1 MGNQLK
7 IKVLSPKVRIILLI
21 HLVLAGLLL
30 MTPGVRAGTLI
41 DALKDHPASIRG
53 DNLKVPLLFRAIA
66 RQAGITVYVADN
78 IDDTI
83 TIEMESRTLYDIFNL
98 VVTAKH
104 LRYYEKEGVLFIQK
118 EEDFQSAPVNL
129 ATRRIC
135 SQYGRAEDYLEQ
147 LGKLLS
153 KSGTITPTERGNCLL
168 IVDLREQLDKV
179 SAMFT
184 ELDRPI
190 PQVYIEARIVII
202 SDEAKRRLGIKWGFS
217 DRYGDL
223 SVTGAVDQQVS
234 HTADL
239 MVGYLRNNLN
249 LNLELQALEQDNLAR
264 VLSSPRILVLDGKEA
279 EIKQGKEVAYVTQTD
294 SSINTSFR
302 EASLSL
308 KVTPRILKNHYI
320 VLDVSVTN
328 DSVSTASSG
337 GQPTID
343 TQEIS
348 STLFLENNQTVVIG
362 GILLENKDNIKQR
375 VPLLGTIPIL
385 GNLFKS
391 KDDSKKRYELQ
402 VFITPTILSM
412 EDGNRPDPA
421 GSPASAPPDARQ
433 LKKPA
438 VTPKAGTA
446 ITTGPEASAREPV
459 STAGPPGAAEAGAD
473 NLAAPRPAADSALP
487 DQVEMVSSDPEG
499 PPLYTVQVG
508 SFRKKANAEKMLN
521 RIRDKGY
528 TPYLAELTSGNG
540 QIWYAVR
547 LGDYQGWS
555 LAVKHAGEFNGPQ
568 SRAAVVLPVNR

>member
-7 IKVLSPKVRIILLI
+7 IPLSRTAVILLTG
-21 HLVLAGLLL
+21 LVLLGLL
-30 MTPGVRAGTLI
+30 MTPGAGAGPLI

-53 DNLKVPLLFRAIA
+53 ENLQVPLLFRAIA

-83 TIEMESRTLYDIFNL
+83 TIEMENRTLYDIFNL

-104 LRYYEKEGVLFIQK
+104 LRYYEKDGFLFIQK
-118 EEDFQSAPVNL
+118 EADFQSAPVNL

-153 KSGTITPTERGNCLL
+153 RSGTITPTERGNCLL
-168 IVDLREQLDKV
+168 VVDLPEQLDKV
-179 SAMFT
+179 SAMLT

-190 PQVYIEARIVII
+190 PQVYIEARIVVI

-217 DRYGDL
+217 DQYGDL
-223 SVTGAVDQQVS
+223 SVTGAVDQQVG
-234 HTADL
+234 HTANL

-249 LNLELQALEQDNLAR
+249 LNLELQALEQDNLVR

-308 KVTPRILKNHYI
+308 KVTPRILKNRYI
-320 VLDVSVTN
+320 VLDVAVTN

-348 STLFLENNQTVVIG
+348 STLFLEDNQTVVIG
-362 GILLENKDNIKQR
+362 GILLENKDKIKQR
-375 VPLLGTIPIL
+375 VPLLGTIPVL

-412 EDGNRPDPA
+412 ENSNRPAPA
-421 GSPASAPPDARQ
+421 GARQ
-433 LKKPA
+433 PEKPA
-438 VTPKAGTA
+438 AGRAAATA
-446 ITTGPEASAREPV
+446 TEPAAVVEQPGP
-459 STAGPPGAAEAGAD
+459 AGPD
-473 NLAAPRPAADSALP
+473 NPAAPRPAADSPVP
-487 DQVEMVSSDPEG
+487 DRVKTMAPDPEG
-499 PPLYTVQVG
+499 APLYTVQVG
-508 SFRKKANAEKMLN
+508 SFRKRINAGKMVTRL
-521 RIRDKGY
+521 RARGY
-528 TPYLAELTSGNG
+528 TPYLAELISGNG
-540 QIWYAVR
+540 QTWYAVR

-555 LAVKHAGEFNGPQ
+555 VATGHAREFNGPKG
-568 SRAAVVLPVNR
+568 RAAVVLPVNR